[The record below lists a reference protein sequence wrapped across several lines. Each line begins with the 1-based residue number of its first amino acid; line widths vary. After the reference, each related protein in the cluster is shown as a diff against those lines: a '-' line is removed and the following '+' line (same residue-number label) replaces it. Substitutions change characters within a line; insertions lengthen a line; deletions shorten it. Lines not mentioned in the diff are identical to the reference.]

1 MFSVAKRRKKFLSEG
16 YCWDVV
22 YSYDTNNIQRVYEEY
37 KTLKDDERVNT
48 ICFGIDENIFLEL
61 TKEYLAVSQGDFRG
75 KRIITELENDLCNIL
90 EALFYNKSFC
100 GIDIKN
106 ILFKEGGQQW

>member
-1 MFSVAKRRKKFLSEG
+1 MFSVTKRRKKFLSEG

-37 KTLKDDERVNT
+37 KILKDDERVNT
-48 ICFGIDENIFLEL
+48 IHFGIDENIFLEL
-61 TKEYLAVSQGDFRG
+61 TKEYLAVSQGDFIG
-75 KRIITELENDLCNIL
+75 KRTITELENDLCNIL

-100 GIDIKN
+100 GMDAKEV
-106 ILFKEGGQQW
+106 LFDLKPF

>member
-1 MFSVAKRRKKFLSEG
+1 MFSVTKRRKKFLSKG

-37 KTLKDDERVNT
+37 TVLKDDERVNT
-48 ICFGIDENIFLEL
+48 IRFGIDENIFLEL
-61 TKEYLAVSQGDFRG
+61 TKEYLAISQGDFRG

-90 EALFYNKSFC
+90 EALFYDKNFC
-100 GIDIKN
+100 GISIKN